1 MHAPAAGRGLPAL
14 IACGALMLAG
24 CASTAER
31 HPADPWE
38 PFNRGVYR
46 FNDALDRGVLRPTAK
61 AYKKGTPGWFQTGV
75 GNFFQNLEGP
85 STIVNQLLQGKFREA
100 GQDTGRLLLNLTF
113 GLGGVIDVATM
124 NEMPLHDEDFG
135 QTLGWW
141 GAPPGPFL
149 MLPFLGPST
158 VRDAPSVVAERY
170 FQPFYWYDY
179 GNERWVALALS
190 FIDRRA
196 RLLPFDD
203 VLAETYDPYAFIR
216 DAYLQ
221 RRQYLV
227 FDGNPPDEPLEEFED
242 MEGVDSPATE
252 PEIESDADPKAD
264 SASGAEP
271 APTPEPGSTAEPDSA
286 GEATAEPDPPGH

>member
-1 MHAPAAGRGLPAL
+1 M
-14 IACGALMLAG
+14 
-24 CASTAER
+24 
-31 HPADPWE
+31 
-38 PFNRGVYR
+38 
-46 FNDALDRGVLRPTAK
+46 
-61 AYKKGTPGWFQTGV
+61 
-75 GNFFQNLEGP
+75 
-85 STIVNQLLQGKFREA
+85 LQGKFRQA

-124 NEMPLHDEDFG
+124 NDMPLHDEDFG

-141 GAPPGPFL
+141 GVPPGPFL
-149 MLPFLGPST
+149 MLPLLGPST

-170 FQPFYWYDY
+170 FEPFYWYDY
-179 GNERWVALALS
+179 GNERWVALGLS

-242 MEGVDSPATE
+242 MEDEDGAGME
-252 PEIESDADPKAD
+252 PETEADPTAD
-264 SASGAEP
+264 GDSGAGP
-271 APTPEPGSTAEPDSA
+271 APTSEPESAAEPDSA
-286 GEATAEPDPPGH
+286 AEPTAEPEPPGQ